1 MGQWEDDPNA
11 EGGTRNAE
19 RGTAGRGRATR
30 RAPARDAGYD
40 VPRSHFRV
48 PRFDG
53 PVAGL
58 NARGGVITRLLYC
71 EGALC
76 PSLIWLP
83 LTHPGWALFSHP
95 NAHPHAS
102 DRG

>member
-58 NARGGVITRLLYC
+58 RFGGGAVPRPLLGGGGPRPPLGRPRAPPPGGGLFPPHPPPRP
-71 EGALC
+71 GAL
-76 PSLIWLP
+76 
-83 LTHPGWALFSHP
+83 G
-95 NAHPHAS
+95 
-102 DRG
+102 